1 MARAPHGA
9 YAPKSRLRAGRPQE
23 ADRRDLYAAFLLDTL
38 GTWRSIADVVVRVAY
53 APDGGTDGF
62 ETLDLNPSDLL
73 AQRGHALGM
82 RQRGVFK
89 DLFEAGHSKVLVIGS
104 DLPTLPVRYIED
116 ALSQIHD
123 SLVVLGPSLDGGY
136 YLIGL
141 SAPKENDPIPDLFTD
156 IRWSTTST
164 LDDTI
169 RAAARAALT
178 VSQIAPWYDIDT
190 TKELSRLQEDL
201 TIAEHIQRAP
211 ETARTLRRITPR

>member
-1 MARAPHGA
+1 M
-9 YAPKSRLRAGRPQE
+9 
-23 ADRRDLYAAFLLDTL
+23 
-38 GTWRSIADVVVRVAY
+38 
-53 APDGGTDGF
+53 
-62 ETLDLNPSDLL
+62 
-73 AQRGHALGM
+73 
-82 RQRGVFK
+82 
-89 DLFEAGHSKVLVIGS
+89 
-104 DLPTLPVRYIED
+104 
-116 ALSQIHD
+116 
-123 SLVVLGPSLDGGY
+123 LGPSLDGGY

-169 RAAARAALT
+169 RAAERAALT

-190 TKELSRLQEDL
+190 TKELSRLQKDL